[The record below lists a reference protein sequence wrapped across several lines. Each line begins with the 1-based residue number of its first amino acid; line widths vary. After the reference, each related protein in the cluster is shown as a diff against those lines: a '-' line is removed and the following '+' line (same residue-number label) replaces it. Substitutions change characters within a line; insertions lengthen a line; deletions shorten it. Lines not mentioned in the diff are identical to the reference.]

1 MLPTIA
7 ILVAIAVIAFLGW
20 TLWKRTSSDSLQLFT
35 DRRRDS
41 SRVVGRGEFV
51 DGSRHMPV
59 ALALTD
65 AAFYYE
71 NSDMQASLERQ
82 WIHEVEY
89 DDELSTGQSI
99 GKGTVLRLRCFSQ
112 KFEFVLPPG
121 NEPFLAKLIDLQMLV
136 LTGGRERTA
145 AEYRGLLEATG
156 FRLTRV
162 IPTPSLVS
170 VMEAVPA

>member
-112 KFEFVLPPG
+112 KFEFVLPPETVPQWE
-121 NEPFLAKLIDLQMLV
+121 NFLPPHRMSNAEPVAGV
-136 LTGGRERTA
+136 
-145 AEYRGLLEATG
+145 
-156 FRLTRV
+156 
-162 IPTPSLVS
+162 
-170 VMEAVPA
+170 